1 MKKDKVLDSYA
12 LLAFF
17 EGEESGQKVR
27 DILKDAAEHGR
38 ELWLSVINWGEVLYV
53 IERKAGKDKREDIAR
68 LMSQMHIRIVDA
80 DQEITMQA
88 ATYKAKG
95 RISYADCFAAALAK
109 QKKAE
114 LVTGDKEF
122 KEVDAEIKISWI

>member
-17 EGEESGQKVR
+17 EGEAAGEKVR

-53 IERKAGKDKREDIAR
+53 IERKAGKDKRDDIAR
-68 LMSQMHIRIVDA
+68 LMSQMHLRVVDA
-80 DQEITMQA
+80 DQEMTMLA
-88 ATYKAKG
+88 ASYKARG

-109 QKKAE
+109 TKKAE
-114 LVTGDKEF
+114 VVTGDKEF
-122 KEVDAEIKISWI
+122 KEVEDEIKVSWL

>member
-1 MKKDKVLDSYA
+1 LKKDKVLDSYA